1 MQMSAIVTFN
11 ELGYLPSGFHDKEPS
26 EIKSV
31 FVDNFPNSSSRKEI
45 FEGYSKFCKTLVTLG
60 IKNFVQWLDGS
71 FCTSKENPNDID
83 VVTFVNYDKLNALT
97 SDNQDCLMN
106 LAQNPTSKVRYK
118 CDSYVVLVYPQTHQY
133 YRNYLDYRM
142 YWRGVWG
149 FDRNDNPK
157 GIIRVTYGEGVGYV

>member
-1 MQMSAIVTFN
+1 MQTSSVVTFN

-26 EIKSV
+26 EIRSA
-31 FVDNFPNSSSRKEI
+31 FVDSFPNSKSRKEI
-45 FEGYSKFCKTLVTLG
+45 FEGYLKFCKTLMALG

-83 VVTFVNYDKLNALT
+83 VVTFVNYNNLNALP
-97 SDNQDCLMN
+97 SDNQDRLMN
-106 LAQNPTSKVRYK
+106 LAQNPNSKVKFR
-118 CDSYVVLVYPQTHQY
+118 CDSYVVLVYPKTHQCY
-133 YRNYLDYRM
+133 KIYLNERM

-149 FDRNDNPK
+149 FDRNDKPK